1 MKDNCF
7 DIIILGNGIS
17 ALTTAAKIIDG
28 KKDVRIAIINKG
40 NGASYFV
47 DALNA
52 VTPENPYGDTV
63 QSHAKDMFEIG
74 CYLND
79 KQLVL
84 KMCQEAYRCV
94 KILEKWGIN
103 FKKEGDQY
111 VLHRTSGS
119 SFPRTLFQIS
129 MPVGKSIILNLQ
141 KKLIDKSV
149 KFINKT
155 SCIKLLIDENK
166 IIGITTKNSFKNY
179 YQNFYAPIVVIAW
192 GGIGNLYPYS
202 TYPNDIDG
210 SSIAIAF
217 DAGLELLDLEF
228 VEFEPLVVLWP
239 FELKGQP
246 CPTALLGD
254 NAHLRNKDLERFILK
269 WRNKGES
276 GAPKTLINRAG
287 VEEIAIGKGTIH
299 GGFYYDLRDVP
310 QSVLENYRWFYQKL
324 KKANI
329 NYQKDL
335 LEVGLAAHSH
345 SGGIKVNESFQ
356 TKVNGLYAV
365 GEAVG
370 GIHGACRLGGNS
382 STQALVSGIIAAEKI
397 LKDGILK
404 NFNNLK
410 IKAIPKTYKIDEK
423 IYQNIKFK
431 VQGIINKSLGFYR
444 NKKDL
449 EICIKKLK
457 HLLKSD
463 YLLKDTYTKHLVLSA
478 LLIANSALLREESRG
493 NHNRLDFPNFS
504 KDWQCSIVI
513 SSSYDGDI
521 KWEKII
527 R

>member
-1 MKDNCF
+1 MRDNYF
-7 DIIILGNGIS
+7 DIIILGSGIS
-17 ALTTAAKIIDG
+17 ALTTVARIVDETKNF
-28 KKDVRIAIINKG
+28 RIAIISRG

-63 QSHAKDMFEIG
+63 QKYAKDMFEVG

-94 KILEKWGIN
+94 KRLEQWGIN
-103 FKKEGDQY
+103 FEKEGNQY
-111 VLHRTSGS
+111 ILHRTSGS

-129 MPVGKSIILNLQ
+129 MPIGKSIILNLR
-141 KKLIDKSV
+141 KKLIDKGV
-149 KFINKT
+149 KFIDKT

-179 YQNFYAPIVVIAW
+179 YQNFYASTIVIAW

-210 SSIAIAF
+210 RSISIAF
-217 DAGLELLDLEF
+217 DAGLELLDVEF
-228 VEFEPLVVLWP
+228 VEFEPLVILWP
-239 FELKGQP
+239 IELKGQP

-254 NAHLRNKDLERFILK
+254 SAYLRNKDLERFILK

-287 VEEIAIGKGTIH
+287 IEEIARGKGTIH

-310 QSVLENYRWFYQKL
+310 PSVLENYRWFYQKL

-345 SGGIKVNESFQ
+345 SGGIKVNEFFQ

-365 GEAVG
+365 GEATG

-397 LKDGILK
+397 LRNGVFKD
-404 NFNNLK
+404 FENLK
-410 IKAIPKTYKIDEK
+410 IKEIQKTYKIDKK
-423 IYQNIKFK
+423 ICQSINLK
-431 VQGIINKSLGFYR
+431 VQDIINKSLGFCR

-449 EICIKKLK
+449 EKCIKKLK

-463 YLLKDTYTKHLVLSA
+463 YLLKDIYTKQLILST

-493 NHNRLDFPNFS
+493 NHNRLDFPNLS
-504 KDWQCSIVI
+504 EDWQCSIAI
-513 SSSYDGDI
+513 SRSSDGNI
-521 KWEKII
+521 QWEKITH
-527 R
+527 